1 MESVMPYRRV
11 GFPIALLLSVALLLA
26 SPAAVFSAERPATNS
41 GKPKLL
47 LIGIGDSLTHG
58 TMDATNNATNTLHAY
73 LQKIADAL
81 GSVSTL
87 TFSQPLFDDQENRMR
102 PFEIPTNVGVD
113 GADSFSVEG
122 IQYYRRAGAET
133 SYVTDAYLADV
144 LLPSRFADKYDKVF
158 YPINVKL
165 RKKASMIDSAVWL
178 MNQYGGVSRPVVVF
192 WVGNNDS
199 SSAALGEG
207 GVNPTFLP
215 IPFEQ
220 VAAEL
225 TLLARTLLAEG
236 EAAGDL
242 SFEPYTPAALERNLT
257 LVADFAAQY
266 GHLLSRLKSE
276 VNAAATAQLFLLT
289 LPYYSSVGYLM
300 DSEDL
305 EFYFRKLNPD
315 YTVPPSFK
323 RVAPPGEPITDPMRG
338 DRISL
343 LTFGF
348 MYALLDSGYSVD
360 YVNAVLETNGEQ
372 RDGMVLSES
381 EQAVI
386 RARIDSFNAA
396 IRNAAAAY
404 GPNAHV
410 VEIADYLND
419 GLSGKKPI
427 VIGDTVLSRKWI
439 RGSSFGF
446 DGVHPNHTAQALIAN
461 FVLGQLNATLG
472 LNAPL
477 HDLAAI
483 LATDPYVDRDGD
495 GFAPGPSY
503 RGDGIA
509 ELLFLF
515 KDPDDTSAGVQP
527 VLPFNVWEL
536 ISRALLKEFL
546 GG

>member
-1 MESVMPYRRV
+1 VQYIKSHADITSLTAFTQVGDSSGNATFPGGPGTSPYEGMQRPLCNVKLVSLNNGKSIAPAFNLFTDVPIPGRHWFIVIDDLNFSSNPRSTTYGEKAGMPFV
-11 GFPIALLLSVALLLA
+11 P
-26 SPAAVFSAERPATNS
+26 
-41 GKPKLL
+41 
-47 LIGIGDSLTHG
+47 IGIYDYTDRLVT
-58 TMDATNNATNTLHAY
+58 T
-73 LQKIADAL
+73 
-81 GSVSTL
+81 
-87 TFSQPLFDDQENRMR
+87 
-102 PFEIPTNVGVD
+102 
-113 GADSFSVEG
+113 VESDYNG
-122 IQYYRRAGAET
+122 
-133 SYVTDAYLADV
+133 LADV

-178 MNQYGGVSRPVVVF
+178 MNQYAGVSRPVVVF

-225 TLLARTLLAEG
+225 TPLARALLAEG

-266 GHLLSRLKSE
+266 GRLLTRLKSE

-305 EFYFRKLNPD
+305 EFYLRKLNPD

-381 EQAVI
+381 EQGVI

-396 IRNAAAAY
+396 IRNATAAY

-410 VEIADYLND
+410 VEIAEYLND

-427 VIGDTVLSRKWI
+427 VIGDTVLTRKWI

-446 DGVHPNHTAQALIAN
+446 DGVHPNYTAQALIAN